1 MTNHYRVLAAL
12 LCLLPL
18 LTASRVTASTTISG
32 IVTEQGSGEVVIGAT
47 VALYPD
53 STADSKPLRGAVS
66 NKFGFYSIT
75 DITPGTYFLAV
86 RSIGFELYRR
96 EMTID
101 GAPVR
106 LDIRMSPRDVR
117 SKEIVVQ
124 AERETGRTGT
134 ISAVELKP
142 QFVQQMPSLGGEP
155 DIFRTLQ
162 LLPGVKSGS
171 EVSSGLYVRGG
182 SPDQNL
188 ILLDGVVVYNP
199 LHLFGFLSAFNSDAV
214 RDIKLVKGAF
224 PAEYGGR
231 LSSVIDM
238 TMREGNRE
246 KVGGSVG
253 INLINSRLTVEGPI
267 GEDAS
272 FMISGRRMY
281 LDLVLLAATNPDE
294 VPRYYFYDLNGK
306 LNYKLSESD
315 HLYLSGYFGNDILS
329 APPVENDNFSIGW
342 GNATGNLRWMH
353 IVSPT
358 LFTNF
363 SAIFT
368 DYTFS
373 SLLEEKDQS
382 GSTRSGF
389 KSVSGIRDATL
400 RGEAQYF
407 AGEDHIIKTG
417 IEVTNH
423 RFRADATAEVSQFG
437 SIDRTPTILNS
448 LDAAVYAQDEWRITD
463 LLSSNIG
470 ARLYY
475 FQGGDYLRIEPRISL
490 AYTLDDATT
499 LKGAF
504 SVGNQF
510 LHLITRNDITL
521 PTDVWFPSTG
531 TIKPSEAYQGVLG
544 FETYLSDRE
553 YLLSVEGYYKK
564 MHNLLEYKDTASFSL
579 DVPLETSFTS
589 GDGDAYGVELFLN
602 KQIGKLSGWVGYT
615 LAWTRRT
622 FAELNN
628 GASFYPR
635 YDRRHDISVVL
646 TYRLGDSWELGAS
659 WVYGT
664 GQAVTVA
671 TGQYAFQPVED
682 NFYNPNGDVHLD
694 YSSRNGYRIPAFHKL
709 DLNFMHSFSWFGLPW
724 QLSLNVYNAYNR
736 RNVFAQ
742 YATTDFVYD
751 PNTGLYMNK
760 VVLKQITLF
769 PVIPTVGLSFKF

>member
-1 MTNHYRVLAAL
+1 MLLISLLAA
-12 LCLLPL
+12 
-18 LTASRVTASTTISG
+18 SRAGAFTTISG
-32 IVTEQGSGEVVIGAT
+32 IVTEQGSGEAVIGAT
-47 VALYPD
+47 VALYAD
-53 STADSKPLRGAVS
+53 STAGSKPLRGAIS

-75 DITPGTYFLAV
+75 DVKPGTYFLTV
-86 RSIGFELYRR
+86 RSIGFSLYRR
-96 EMTID
+96 EVTID
-101 GAPVR
+101 ESPIR
-106 LDIRMSPRDVR
+106 LDIRMESRDVH

-124 AERETGRTGT
+124 AEREAGRTGT
-134 ISAVELKP
+134 ISSVELKP

-171 EVSSGLYVRGG
+171 EISSGLYVRGG

-188 ILLDGVVVYNP
+188 ILLDGVIVYNP

-238 TMREGNRE
+238 TMREGNKE
-246 KVGGSVG
+246 KVSGSVG

-272 FMISGRRMY
+272 FMLSGRRMY
-281 LDLVLLAATNPDE
+281 LDLVLLAAANPDE

-329 APPVENDNFSIGW
+329 APPTDQDNFSIGW
-342 GNATGNLRWMH
+342 GNSTGNLRWMH

-368 DYTFS
+368 DFTFS
-373 SLLEEKDQS
+373 SLLEEKTES
-382 GSTRSGF
+382 GTTRSGF
-389 KSVSGIRDATL
+389 KSVSGIRDITL

-417 IEVTNH
+417 VEVTNH
-423 RFRADATAEVSQFG
+423 RFRADATAEISQFG
-437 SIDRTPTILNS
+437 SIDRDPTILTS
-448 LDAAVYAQDEWRITD
+448 LDAALYAQDEWRITD
-463 LLSSNIG
+463 QLSSNIG

-475 FQGGDYLRIEPRISL
+475 FEGGNNLRIEPRLAL
-490 AYTLDDATT
+490 AYSLTDAVT

-510 LHLITRNDITL
+510 LHLISRNDITL
-521 PTDVWFPSTG
+521 PTDVWFPSTS
-531 TIKPSEAYQGVLG
+531 TIEPSEALQGVLG
-544 FETYLSDRE
+544 VETYLSDRE

-564 MHNLLEYKDTASFSL
+564 MYNLLEYKDTASFSL

-589 GDGDAYGVELFLN
+589 GDGEAYGVELFLN
-602 KQIGKLSGWVGYT
+602 KQIGALTGWIGYT

-622 FAELNN
+622 FPELND
-628 GASFYPR
+628 GKPFYPR
-635 YDRRHDISVVL
+635 YDRRHDVSLVL
-646 TYRLGDSWELGAS
+646 TYRIGESWELGAS

-664 GQAVTVA
+664 GQAYTVA
-671 TGQYAFQPVED
+671 TGQYAFQPPED
-682 NFYNPNGDVHLD
+682 NYYQNGDFHLD
-694 YSSRNGYRIPAFHKL
+694 YSERNGYRIPAFHKL

-742 YATTDFVYD
+742 YATHEFVID
-751 PNTGLYMNK
+751 PNTGLLTNK
-760 VVLKQITLF
+760 IVLKRVTLF